1 MQFLHYVMYFLDIRK
16 IYDVLRNISKTVMNW
31 NFKGEENKINPVE
44 NTKKYQIKKKFN
56 DLKA

>member
-44 NTKKYQIKKKFN
+44 NTKKYQIKKKI
-56 DLKA
+56 